1 MRVLVTRPEDDAR
14 ETASRLAALGHEAII
29 APLISIR
36 FLEGAPLD
44 LSGVQAF
51 AATSANGVRAL
62 ARRTQ
67 GRSLPVFSV
76 GRQTAETARASGF
89 SHVVNADGDALALAR
104 CIANALKPER
114 GAVLHATGA
123 EAAGAFAKDLRQS
136 GFMVQTEILYE
147 TPAVGAL
154 PPDAAEA
161 LRARKKLG
169 AVLFYSGRTAQV
181 FCDRV
186 RDAGLEKKC
195 EGVIAVAISNAAA
208 EPLSR
213 LNFKE
218 IRVAAAPNQDALLG
232 CLG

>member
-14 ETASRLAALGHEAII
+14 ETAARLIALGHEPII
-29 APLISIR
+29 APMIAIR
-36 FLEGAPLD
+36 FLDGARLD

-89 SHVVNADGDALALAR
+89 SHVVNADGDAHALAR
-104 CIANALKPER
+104 CVANALKSEY

-123 EAAGAFAKDLRQS
+123 DGTGAFASDLRQS
-136 GFMVQTEILYE
+136 GFKVQTEILYE
-147 TPAVGAL
+147 TPAATVL
-154 PPDAAEA
+154 PPAAVEA

-169 AVLFYSGRTAQV
+169 AALFYSGRTAQV

-186 RDAGLEKKC
+186 REAGLEKKC
-195 EGVIAVAISNAAA
+195 ENVVAIAISVAGS

-213 LNFKE
+213 IKFKE
-218 IRVAAAPNQDALLG
+218 IRVAPAPNQDALLG